1 MLKVFMHTCD
11 YGKHS
16 NMVATSIIV
25 IYPIYTMNVRKYY
38 GMVLRCTYRITAI
51 AINGAK

>member
-1 MLKVFMHTCD
+1 MHTCY

-25 IYPIYTMNVRKYY
+25 IYLIYTMNVRTKYY
-38 GMVLRCTYRITAI
+38 GMVLRFTYRITAI